1 MIDRLK
7 VLFKSITGEI
17 DTPRA
22 CKMKKY
28 LDYRCEFGKN
38 YAINISIQ

>member
-22 CKMKKY
+22 LWKLIRTTVGY
-28 LDYRCEFGKN
+28 VSSFLHFRF
-38 YAINISIQ
+38 S